1 VKPDSE
7 RAPDEGD
14 SAAEQRDRAAT
25 ERDEAAARR
34 DRDAELRGPS
44 ADRPPIGTARSD
56 REASA
61 RDRVAAAHDRTA
73 AADDRERAGR
83 DRERAM
89 VDDLTGALRRGAG
102 LSGIEREIDRARR
115 TSTPLVVAFVD
126 VVGLKAV
133 NDTYGHAAGD
143 LLLRD
148 VANALKLGLRS
159 YDLVAR
165 YGGDEFVCAL
175 PGIDIDAARERFA
188 EVKRELTERKPPAAV
203 RVGLA
208 ALEASDQLED
218 LLRRADDALPGDS
231 AR

>member
-1 VKPDSE
+1 
-7 RAPDEGD
+7 
-14 SAAEQRDRAAT
+14 
-25 ERDEAAARR
+25 
-34 DRDAELRGPS
+34 
-44 ADRPPIGTARSD
+44 
-56 REASA
+56 
-61 RDRVAAAHDRTA
+61 
-73 AADDRERAGR
+73 
-83 DRERAM
+83 M

-159 YDLVAR
+159 YDLIAR

-175 PGIDIDAARERFA
+175 PGIDMDAAHERFA

-208 ALEASDQLED
+208 ALEASDQLDD
-218 LLRRADDALPGDS
+218 LLLRADEALPGDS